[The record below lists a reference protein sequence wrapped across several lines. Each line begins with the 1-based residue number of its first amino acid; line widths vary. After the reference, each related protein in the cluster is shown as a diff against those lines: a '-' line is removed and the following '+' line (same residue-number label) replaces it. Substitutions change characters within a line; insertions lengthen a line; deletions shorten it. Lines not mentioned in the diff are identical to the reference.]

1 MRRPVSLKSRGVW
14 MEETENEMLHL
25 EKPTDY
31 QLLKM
36 KYVKNGMSYPT
47 FILQKRLSRD
57 FNFPVCI
64 FLKINEKLYPNFMCP
79 ILLQFLVRVIC
90 NFEPQFY
97 LTKY

>member
-47 FILQKRLSRD
+47 FILQKRFCWSSLLI
-57 FNFPVCI
+57 PTIICGL
-64 FLKINEKLYPNFMCP
+64 FL
-79 ILLQFLVRVIC
+79 
-90 NFEPQFY
+90 
-97 LTKY
+97 

>member
-1 MRRPVSLKSRGVW
+1 

-47 FILQKRLSRD
+47 FILQKRFCWSSLLI
-57 FNFPVCI
+57 PTIICGL
-64 FLKINEKLYPNFMCP
+64 FLLRASARGE
-79 ILLQFLVRVIC
+79 LQVFGTL
-90 NFEPQFY
+90 FF
-97 LTKY
+97 T